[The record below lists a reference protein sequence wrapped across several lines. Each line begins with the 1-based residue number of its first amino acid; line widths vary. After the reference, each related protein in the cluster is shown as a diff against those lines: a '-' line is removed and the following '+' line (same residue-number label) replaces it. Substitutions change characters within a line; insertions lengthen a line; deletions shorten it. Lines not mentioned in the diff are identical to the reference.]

1 MENILQN
8 MENQNHFRNKGW
20 LMLLFSYHTQDLFLN
35 KFIKLFYIK
44 LYRSVLKI
52 PVTYKN
58 FVGKY

>member
-1 MENILQN
+1 

-35 KFIKLFYIK
+35 KFIRLFYIK